1 MGAGVIGGLS
11 YNKSD
16 TKVVPV
22 VEEIKTQA
30 APASAFNPSGFVSL
44 KVIIRFGN
52 GERVEKLV
60 Y

>member
-1 MGAGVIGGLS
+1 MGAGVIGGLT

-22 VEEIKTQA
+22 VEEVKKQA
-30 APASAFNPSGFVSL
+30 APTSAFNPSGFVSL
-44 KVIIRFGN
+44 KVIIRFREGKK
-52 GERVEKLV
+52 EEKFA